1 VPLLNPAGAMAES
14 YLPFA
19 GESDRRSA
27 GLVQHLVTM
36 FVGFG
41 LGCAMIYAAGGQPL
55 AVILP
60 AENMAAQPTQPAQA
74 QFLQPLARMQPQIAV
89 DATTQRL
96 SLKGTPEANLERL
109 AQIQAYSPFN
119 GKKYETLSYL
129 PPLTNEDIA
138 KQITFMIKNHWTP
151 CLEVSDDG
159 DIYLNTAMGPNY
171 YDNRYWSL
179 YKLPMFGC
187 TDPNEVIREIEA
199 CKREFP
205 NAKVRVIAFDS
216 KRQVQTAGFIVRK

>member
-1 VPLLNPAGAMAES
+1 MFQQASGKTLAFGSMLL
-14 YLPFA
+14 
-19 GESDRRSA
+19 
-27 GLVQHLVTM
+27 
-36 FVGFG
+36 GFG
-41 LGCAMIYAAGGQPL
+41 LAAL
-55 AVILP
+55 LSLP
-60 AENMAAQPTQPAQA
+60 SARYTEASEIAMAATPS
-74 QFLQPLARMQPQIAV
+74 LAKQGAM
-89 DATTQRL
+89 
-96 SLKGTPEANLERL
+96 
-109 AQIQAYSPFN
+109 QAYSPFN

-129 PPLTNEDIA
+129 PQLQNDDIR

-216 KRQVQTAGFIVRK
+216 KRQVQTAGFIVR

>member
-1 VPLLNPAGAMAES
+1 MLA
-14 YLPFA
+14 
-19 GESDRRSA
+19 
-27 GLVQHLVTM
+27 
-36 FVGFG
+36 GFG
-41 LGCAMIYAAGGQPL
+41 LGCALIYVSGGQPQ
-55 AVILP
+55 AVIMP
-60 AENMAAQPTQPAQA
+60 ADNMAAQFTQPAQG
-74 QFLQPLARMQPQIAV
+74 QFLQPLARMQSPVKAQGV
-89 DATTQRL
+89 R
-96 SLKGTPEANLERL
+96 EAPLHSL

-119 GKKYETLSYL
+119 NKKYETLSYL
-129 PPLTNEDIA
+129 PQLSNDAIK
-138 KQITFMIKNHWTP
+138 KQIDFIIKNHWTP
-151 CLEVSDDG
+151 CLEMSDDG
-159 DIYLNTAMGPNY
+159 DIYQNTEMGPNY

>member
-1 VPLLNPAGAMAES
+1 MGPAN
-14 YLPFA
+14 
-19 GESDRRSA
+19 
-27 GLVQHLVTM
+27 
-36 FVGFG
+36 
-41 LGCAMIYAAGGQPL
+41 
-55 AVILP
+55 
-60 AENMAAQPTQPAQA
+60 NMAAHLTQPAQRH
-74 QFLQPLARMQPQIAV
+74 FLTPTVARA
-89 DATTQRL
+89 ATVTP
-96 SLKGTPEANLERL
+96 SIKGMPEANLQSL

-151 CLEVSDDG
+151 CLAVSDDG
-159 DIYLNTAMGPNY
+159 GIYLNTAMGPNY

>member
-1 VPLLNPAGAMAES
+1 MTES
-14 YLPFA
+14 
-19 GESDRRSA
+19 RSVLA
-27 GLVQHLVTM
+27 TM
-36 FVGFG
+36 LVGFG
-41 LGCAMIYAAGGQPL
+41 LGCALIYATGGQPP

-60 AENMAAQPTQPAQA
+60 GENMAAQFTQPVQG
-74 QFLQPLARMQPQIAV
+74 QFLQPLAKMQSPMNAHT
-89 DATTQRL
+89 ATLGVPGADLQ
-96 SLKGTPEANLERL
+96 SI

>member
-1 VPLLNPAGAMAES
+1 MQGKAGVLLGFLLGLCLAALLTLPSGRYTEEPMIDMA
-14 YLPFA
+14 
-19 GESDRRSA
+19 
-27 GLVQHLVTM
+27 VT
-36 FVGFG
+36 
-41 LGCAMIYAAGGQPL
+41 PS
-55 AVILP
+55 
-60 AENMAAQPTQPAQA
+60 TQSMPK
-74 QFLQPLARMQPQIAV
+74 QFLQPLAKMPS
-89 DATTQRL
+89 ATKAQQSMKNVH
-96 SLKGTPEANLERL
+96 SLAE
-109 AQIQAYSPFN
+109 IQAYSPFN

-129 PPLTNEDIA
+129 PPLTNDDIA

>member
-1 VPLLNPAGAMAES
+1 
-14 YLPFA
+14 
-19 GESDRRSA
+19 
-27 GLVQHLVTM
+27 
-36 FVGFG
+36 
-41 LGCAMIYAAGGQPL
+41 
-55 AVILP
+55 
-60 AENMAAQPTQPAQA
+60 
-74 QFLQPLARMQPQIAV
+74 MQ
-89 DATTQRL
+89 T
-96 SLKGTPEANLERL
+96 

-199 CKREFP
+199 CKREFS

>member
-1 VPLLNPAGAMAES
+1 MTEAYAALADESGRRNAGIV
-14 YLPFA
+14 
-19 GESDRRSA
+19 R
-27 GLVQHLVTM
+27 HLVTM
-36 FVGFG
+36 LVGFG
-41 LGCAMIYAAGGQPL
+41 LGSAAIYAAGGQPL

-60 AENMAAQPTQPAQA
+60 ADNMAAQFTQPVQR
-74 QFLQPLARMQPQIAV
+74 QFLTPTAARA
-89 DATTQRL
+89 ATLTP
-96 SLKGTPEANLERL
+96 SMKGAPEANLQSL
-109 AQIQAYSPFN
+109 AEIQAYSPFN